1 MASSP
6 DTRTLE
12 WPISSISVP
21 IIEAHWG
28 GRALAEWDL
37 HIDPAT
43 NRVTRTR
50 LFPPQDLC
58 GKVNAAGDACVNESA
73 DGAVKAQYKG
83 RTIEPDADVIRA
95 MEPALRQVRARQAAP
110 LHVTVDTVIRRSPD
124 VGAPLGNLFADAM
137 RESVPGADVALNNN
151 GLGGLRAD
159 LLVGPLTFGRL
170 YDVFAFDNRLVQL
183 TLTGAQLRTVIADEV
198 ARLRPGALAVSG
210 MVVSSGCG
218 PDHPK
223 VRLTR
228 SSGQPIGDEE
238 QIRIVTS
245 DMLAG
250 GVVFASV
257 ARPADSTFPSM
268 RRSCAKSSRDGC
280 NGGEGTSRRRRSW
293 TTPTRAGRSDP
304 ARTEA
309 ARDGTIGLNAVE
321 PVAPCLPA
329 L

>member
-1 MASSP
+1 M
-6 DTRTLE
+6 
-12 WPISSISVP
+12 
-21 IIEAHWG
+21 
-28 GRALAEWDL
+28 
-37 HIDPAT
+37 
-43 NRVTRTR
+43 
-50 LFPPQDLC
+50 
-58 GKVNAAGDACVNESA
+58 
-73 DGAVKAQYKG
+73 
-83 RTIEPDADVIRA
+83 
-95 MEPALRQVRARQAAP
+95 
-110 LHVTVDTVIRRSPD
+110 DTVIRRSPD

-218 PDHPK
+218 SDHPK
-223 VRLTR
+223 VRLTQ

-257 ARPADSTFPSM
+257 APAGGFDVPVDAPLVREVVQGWLQRRGGHLTEETFLDHAHP
-268 RRSCAKSSRDGC
+268 RWQVGSCQD
-280 NGGEGTSRRRRSW
+280 
-293 TTPTRAGRSDP
+293 
-304 ARTEA
+304 
-309 ARDGTIGLNAVE
+309 
-321 PVAPCLPA
+321 
-329 L
+329 